1 MNEDSNHADLVEDE
15 IVSPERRKAL
25 GAIKKYAA
33 YGALSSIVVLSSADA
48 VKATATSSVEKTID
62 DSVPIG
68 GTFDSNN
75 FE

>member
-1 MNEDSNHADLVEDE
+1 MNEDSNHADLVENE

-48 VKATATSSVEKTID
+48 VKAQDVSGVTGTII
-62 DSVPIG
+62 PRG
-68 GTFDSNN
+68 NFDGDN
-75 FE
+75 